1 MESKYQEELEKAKKN
16 FYDSKVKKLRIGN
29 LTQWHREFKRLTRSD
44 QHGSEEASIESIKE
58 FTDDEQAELI
68 ADSVAAISQE
78 FDALDKD
85 DIDVP
90 SYSEND
96 VHIVTEA

>member
-1 MESKYQEELEKAKKN
+1 M
-16 FYDSKVKKLRIGN
+16 
-29 LTQWHREFKRLTRSD
+29 
-44 QHGSEEASIESIKE
+44 SIESIKE

-68 ADSVAAISQE
+68 ADSFAVISQE
-78 FDALDKD
+78 FDALEKD